1 MKISWSR
8 LDQFEKIH
16 RCLRKFE
23 DRVITKPIIIDD
35 IVTKMEK
42 LDEQT
47 DKVFEHGTGF
57 EDIGAVTAEADSMQ
71 AGNKLSRRRVK

>member
-8 LDQFEKIH
+8 LDLFEKIH
-16 RCLRKFE
+16 HCLRKFE

-42 LDEQT
+42 VESNEIDSQSSDGDVKESKASRK
-47 DKVFEHGTGF
+47 KVQ
-57 EDIGAVTAEADSMQ
+57 I
-71 AGNKLSRRRVK
+71 

>member
-1 MKISWSR
+1 MPTKICPVCRMKISWSR
-8 LDQFEKIH
+8 LDKFENIH

-42 LDEQT
+42 IESNEIDSKSGDGDVKESKT
-47 DKVFEHGTGF
+47 GRKKVQ
-57 EDIGAVTAEADSMQ
+57 I
-71 AGNKLSRRRVK
+71 